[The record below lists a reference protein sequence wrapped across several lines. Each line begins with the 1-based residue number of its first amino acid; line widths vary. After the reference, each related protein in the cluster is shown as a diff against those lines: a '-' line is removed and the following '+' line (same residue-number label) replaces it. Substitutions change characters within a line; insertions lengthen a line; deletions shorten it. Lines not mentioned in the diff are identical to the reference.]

1 MKYAVIDLHK
11 LGAALPRVN
20 GEVDPAVRAA
30 IKAAMM
36 PNMSRMMNAAPDML
50 AALKEIEPMYY
61 RAHKAYQFGAGH
73 YTYEALSA
81 LAMLTSA
88 RVVLQ
93 RVIQQASGLGWHIW
107 Q

>member
-61 RAHKAYQFGAGH
+61 RAHKAYQFGASS
-73 YTYEALSA
+73 YTYQA
-81 LAMLTSA
+81 LAALTSA